1 MGPSTLIKVR
11 EVSGM
16 KIGIYGGTF
25 NPPHLG
31 HLAAAKTAIE
41 VLGLDR
47 LLLIP
52 AAIPPHKVLPEGTP
66 LPEHRLSMAEKM
78 ADALLRPKV
87 VQVSTLELER
97 EGTRF
102 TGVLAANDTMA
113 LGAIKALKELTYAI
127 PEDVEIIG
135 FDNIGFSQLC
145 DPPLATIQQPT
156 IEMGRRAADTLIR
169 AIVGKPIETKNI
181 HLQPKL
187 VVRGSVKTIYGERIL
202 YV

>member
-1 MGPSTLIKVR
+1 MRIGMLT
-11 EVSGM
+11 SGGDCQSLNATM
-16 KIGIYGGTF
+16 RGV
-25 NPPHLG
+25 
-31 HLAAAKTAIE
+31 AKSLYQL
-41 VLGLDR
+41 VD
-47 LLLIP
+47 
-52 AAIPPHKVLPEGTP
+52 
-66 LPEHRLSMAEKM
+66 
-78 ADALLRPKV
+78 
-87 VQVSTLELER
+87 
-97 EGTRF
+97 
-102 TGVLAANDTMA
+102 
-113 LGAIKALKELTYAI
+113 
-127 PEDVEIIG
+127 DVEIIG